1 MKKHIIALALV
12 FMLVFSMAANAA
24 VQNKNIVPNLSFSG
38 TTAYCSVSVVE
49 AGADIE
55 VTLTLYRGSTVVD
68 SWTGSGVSYVS
79 INETCKV
86 TSGKTYTL
94 KVSGTVDGEDISGSV
109 SGTC

>member
-1 MKKHIIALALV
+1 MKKRIIALALV

-24 VQNKNIVPNLSFSG
+24 VQEVKVTPTLSFSS
-38 TTAYCSVSVVE
+38 TTATCKVTIYE
-49 AGADIE
+49 PGADIE

-86 TSGKTYTL
+86 TGGKTYTL
-94 KVSGTVDGEDISGSV
+94 KVSGTVDGEEITGSV